1 MTYSLGLSFTRF
13 FNKFSHDRQEKK
25 NDKSTVQ
32 KFEYLES
39 ERCFFGKLKAVVA
52 RRCSVRKSVLRN
64 FAKFTG
70 KHLCQSLFLI
80 KLQVLG
86 LRPATLL
93 KRDSGTCVF
102 L

>member
-32 KFEYLES
+32 KFEYLKS

-52 RRCSVRKSVLRN
+52 RRRSVRKGVLTNFVFPYRTTLVAASVLNN
-64 FAKFTG
+64 F
-70 KHLCQSLFLI
+70 S
-80 KLQVLG
+80 
-86 LRPATLL
+86 
-93 KRDSGTCVF
+93 
-102 L
+102 